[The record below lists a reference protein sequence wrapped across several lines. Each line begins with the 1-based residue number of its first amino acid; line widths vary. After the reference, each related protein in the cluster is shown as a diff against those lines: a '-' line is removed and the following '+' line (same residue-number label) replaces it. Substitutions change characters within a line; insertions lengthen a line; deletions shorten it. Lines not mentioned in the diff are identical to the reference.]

1 MGRRPGQRVGT
12 RPVESEARAV
22 DPLRTRKS
30 AGLLSIVADAVRIVA
45 TARTVLQL
53 DLSDPR
59 VAKALELSA
68 LVALKRA
75 LAAELAEVV
84 SRSAAVL

>member
-1 MGRRPGQRVGT
+1 
-12 RPVESEARAV
+12 
-22 DPLRTRKS
+22 
-30 AGLLSIVADAVRIVA
+30 LLSIVADAVRIVA